1 MRKRRLQWQPLVFRA
16 HGIDTFNGYFYS
28 GKSIF
33 CRKNIVVAVY
43 TVRMRVFVI
52 SCVVVLVCLNL
63 FVDVILNAYDL
74 V

>member
-1 MRKRRLQWQPLVFRA
+1 MVLIPLMAISTRE
-16 HGIDTFNGYFYS
+16 
-28 GKSIF
+28 KSIF

-43 TVRMRVFVI
+43 TVRMLVFVI